1 MDLGMIGLGRM
12 DGNMAER
19 LVRGGHEIEK
29 K

>member
-12 DGNMAER
+12 DGNMAEQ